1 MPLYEGSCGCYNW
14 DEAKQFGVTA
24 AILLNWFKNCY
35 RHYKNKG
42 ELADGMFWH
51 DQKDIADE
59 LAFGLKMLYNAIE
72 VLEDA
77 GIIRKKI
84 GYRPGTNKKTTWWG
98 LIEDQV
104 PLEVSE
110 SAQTALS
117 VNAQTAV
124 SIYNKT
130 NNNNTEGD
138 GGGSII
144 DFGMMKAVIQKFVR
158 DHQSQSNPIT
168 FTPSKLKEY
177 YPSLK
182 EWAIDNGIKLDRQK
196 ILTVLEN
203 ALDEIQN
210 DGWLAGKDM
219 AIAFK
224 DTCIGSRIKKQQ
236 KKGGLNDN
244 EWV

>member
-35 RHYKNKG
+35 RHYRNKG
-42 ELADGMFWH
+42 ELVDGMFWH

-59 LAFGLKMLYNAIE
+59 LAFGIKMLYNAIE
-72 VLEDA
+72 VLENA
-77 GIIRKKI
+77 GIVQKKV
-84 GYRPGTNKKTTWWG
+84 GYRPGTNNKTTWWG
-98 LIEDQV
+98 FVEDQV

-117 VNAQTAV
+117 VNAETAV

-130 NNNNTEGD
+130 NNNNTEGE

-158 DHQSQSNPIT
+158 DHQ
-168 FTPSKLKEY
+168 
-177 YPSLK
+177 
-182 EWAIDNGIKLDRQK
+182 
-196 ILTVLEN
+196 
-203 ALDEIQN
+203 
-210 DGWLAGKDM
+210 
-219 AIAFK
+219 
-224 DTCIGSRIKKQQ
+224 
-236 KKGGLNDN
+236 
-244 EWV
+244 